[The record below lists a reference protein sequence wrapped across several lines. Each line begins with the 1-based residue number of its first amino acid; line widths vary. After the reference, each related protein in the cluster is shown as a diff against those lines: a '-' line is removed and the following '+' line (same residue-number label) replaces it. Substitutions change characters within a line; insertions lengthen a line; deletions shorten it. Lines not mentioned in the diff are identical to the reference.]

1 MPGPND
7 FAAARVTDAA
17 SVASELALR
26 RQAAAGH
33 YGAASHAVA
42 LSAIREIIS
51 MSTTALT
58 FAPREVSIE
67 RRIDGTLVLSSPLE
81 WTPCDWRITDFLP
94 RWANAVP
101 DRVFLAQRNAKGGW
115 DEITYSEAWSQVQ
128 AVGQS
133 LIDMG
138 AKPAD
143 KLAVLSGNSIEN
155 AVISFAAMSIG
166 VILAPISPNYTLMP
180 GGLARLKDVAEVL
193 RPSFVFVQSGR
204 DFSAGRAIP
213 ELAAATW
220 ISVDGAP
227 DTVPF
232 QALTA
237 RTGNEGFERASRVVP
252 CEAVAK
258 ILFTSGSTGF
268 PKGVLNT
275 HRMMASSLQ
284 MGSLL
289 VSPPAVPVQV
299 EWLPWHHTMGSN
311 VILHGIL
318 KNGGTLYIDD
328 GRPLPQLF
336 HKTVANLREISPT
349 AMFNVPAGYNLLC
362 DAIENDLDLGA
373 SVFKRMD
380 RLSYAGAAISQ
391 GTLEKLYRL
400 TFAVTGRRIPV
411 MSGYGTTETA
421 PTISST
427 HWATDQP
434 GEIGLPAPGLQLK
447 LIPVSDTY
455 EARVKGPNVTP
466 GYLERPDLTERAF
479 DEEGF
484 YRIGDTVSFLDPQ
497 KPELGLRFT
506 GRISENFKLAN
517 GTWVSIG
524 NMRAAILAATRGVLL
539 DIVVAG
545 ENREACALLCWLN
558 PTEAARVSKS
568 LAADPTCDPFVIQ
581 FLRDRFQEYNETVGS
596 SERVCS
602 FSLLKDPPS
611 MAAGEITDKAYVNQ
625 RAVLKVRSEQVE
637 RLYSNEPGRDVV
649 RV

>member
-1 MPGPND
+1 
-7 FAAARVTDAA
+7 
-17 SVASELALR
+17 
-26 RQAAAGH
+26 
-33 YGAASHAVA
+33 
-42 LSAIREIIS
+42 
-51 MSTTALT
+51 MSTKALT
-58 FAPREVSIE
+58 FAARELSIE
-67 RRIDGTLVLSSPLE
+67 RRTDGTLVLSSPLE
-81 WTPCDWRITDFLP
+81 LGKCDWRITDFLP
-94 RWANAVP
+94 SWAGSVP
-101 DRVFLAQRNAKGGW
+101 DRIFLAQRNANGGW
-115 DEITYSEAWSQVQ
+115 DEITYREAWLQVQ
-128 AVGQS
+128 AVGQG

-143 KLAVLSGNSIEN
+143 KLAILSGNSIEN
-155 AVISFAAMSIG
+155 AVISFAAMSMG

-180 GGLARLKDVAEVL
+180 GGLARLQDIAEAL
-193 RPSFVFVQSGR
+193 RPKFVFVQSGR
-204 DFSAGRAIP
+204 DFSAGRSIP

-232 QALTA
+232 GALTT
-237 RTGNEGFERASRVVP
+237 RTESESFAGASRAVS
-252 CEAVAK
+252 CDDVAK

-289 VSPPAVPVQV
+289 VSPPDAPVQV

-311 VILHGIL
+311 VILHSIL

-336 HKTVANLREISPT
+336 HKTIANLKEISPT

-373 SVFKRMD
+373 SVFKRLD

-391 GTLEKLYRL
+391 GTLEKLNRL
-400 TFAVTGRRIPV
+400 TWSITGRRIPV

-421 PTISST
+421 PTISTT

-434 GEIGLPAPGLQLK
+434 GEIGLPAPGLRLK

-466 GYLERPDLTERAF
+466 GYLGRPDLTEKAF

-545 ENREACALLCWLN
+545 ENRESCALLCWLN
-558 PTEAARVSKS
+558 PTEAARISKAP
-568 LAADPTCDPFVIQ
+568 AADLTCDPFVIQ
-581 FLRDRFQEYNETVGS
+581 FLKDRFQEYNETVGS
-596 SERVCS
+596 SELICS

-611 MAAGEITDKAYVNQ
+611 LAAGEITDKAYVNQ
-625 RAVLKVRSEQVE
+625 RAVLKHRSDQVE
-637 RLYSNEPGRDVV
+637 RLYCNEANRDVIQI
-649 RV
+649 

>member
-1 MPGPND
+1 
-7 FAAARVTDAA
+7 
-17 SVASELALR
+17 
-26 RQAAAGH
+26 
-33 YGAASHAVA
+33 
-42 LSAIREIIS
+42 
-51 MSTTALT
+51 MSTKALT
-58 FAPREVSIE
+58 FAPKELSIE
-67 RRIDGTLVLSSPLE
+67 RRADGSLILSSPIQLGE
-81 WTPCDWRITDFLP
+81 CDWRITDFLP
-94 RWANAVP
+94 TWANSVP
-101 DRVFLAQRNAKGGW
+101 DRIFLAQRNAKGGW
-115 DEITYSEAWSQVQ
+115 DEITYGEAWLQVQ

-133 LIDMG
+133 LVDMG

-180 GGLARLKDVAEVL
+180 GGLARLKDVAEAL
-193 RPSFVFVQSGR
+193 RPNFVFVQSGR
-204 DFSAGRAIP
+204 DFSAGRTIP

-232 QALTA
+232 QAMTA
-237 RTGNEGFERASRVVP
+237 ISGSDGFERASGAVS
-252 CEAVAK
+252 CDAVAK

-289 VSPPAVPVQV
+289 VSPPDTPVQV

-311 VILHGIL
+311 VILHSIL

-336 HKTVANLREISPT
+336 HKTIANLREISPT

-362 DAIENDLDLGA
+362 DAIESDPELGA

-380 RLSYAGAAISQ
+380 RMSYAGAAISE

-400 TFAVTGRRIPV
+400 TSSLTGRRIPV

-421 PTISST
+421 PTISTT

-466 GYLERPDLTERAF
+466 GYLGRPDLTEKAF

-524 NMRAAILAATRGVLL
+524 NVRAAILAATRGVLL

-545 ENREACALLCWLN
+545 ENRESCALLCWLN
-558 PTEAARVSKS
+558 PTEAARISKS
-568 LAADPTCDPFVIQ
+568 SGSDLTCDADVVE
-581 FLRDRFQEYNETVGS
+581 FLKQRFREYNEAVGS
-596 SERVCS
+596 SERICA
-602 FSLLKDPPS
+602 FSLLKEPPS

-625 RAVLKVRSEQVE
+625 RAVLKHRSEQVE
-637 RLYSNEPGRDVV
+637 RLYCNETSLDVI

>member
-1 MPGPND
+1 
-7 FAAARVTDAA
+7 
-17 SVASELALR
+17 
-26 RQAAAGH
+26 
-33 YGAASHAVA
+33 
-42 LSAIREIIS
+42 
-51 MSTTALT
+51 MSTKGLT
-58 FAPREVSIE
+58 FAPRELSIE
-67 RRIDGTLVLSSPLE
+67 RRADGTLMLSSPLE
-81 WTPCDWRITDFLP
+81 LGECDWRITEFLP
-94 RWANAVP
+94 IWANSVP
-101 DRVFLAQRNAKGGW
+101 DRIFLAQRNAEGGW
-115 DEITYSEAWSQVQ
+115 DEITYSKAWSQVQ

-138 AKPAD
+138 ARPAD

-166 VILAPISPNYTLMP
+166 VILAPVSPNYTLMP
-180 GGLARLKDVAEVL
+180 GGLARLKDIAEVL
-193 RPSFVFVQSGR
+193 RPKFVVVQSGR
-204 DFSAGRAIP
+204 DFSAGRSIS

-232 QALTA
+232 GALTS
-237 RTGNEGFERASRVVP
+237 RTESEGFANASRAVS
-252 CEAVAK
+252 CDAVAK

-284 MGSLL
+284 MGSRL
-289 VSPPAVPVQV
+289 VSPSDAPVQV

-311 VILHGIL
+311 VILHSIL

-362 DAIENDLDLGA
+362 DAIENDLELGA

-380 RLSYAGAAISQ
+380 RLSYAGAAISK

-400 TFAVTGRRIPV
+400 TSSITGRRIPV

-421 PTISST
+421 PTISTT

-455 EARVKGPNVTP
+455 EVRVKGPNVMP
-466 GYLERPDLTERAF
+466 GYLGRPDLTERAF

-497 KPELGLRFT
+497 KPERGLRFT

-524 NMRAAILAATRGVLL
+524 NVRAAILAATRGVWL

-545 ENREACALLCWLN
+545 ENRESCALLGWLN
-558 PTEAARVSKS
+558 PVEAARISKTPAS
-568 LAADPTCDPFVIQ
+568 DLTCDPLVVQ
-581 FLRDRFQEYNETVGS
+581 FLKDRLQEYNETVGS
-596 SERVCS
+596 SERIHA

-611 MAAGEITDKAYVNQ
+611 LAAGEITDKAYVNQ
-625 RAVLKVRSEQVE
+625 RAVLKHRADQVE
-637 RLYSNEPGRDVV
+637 RLYGEEPDRDVI

>member
-1 MPGPND
+1 
-7 FAAARVTDAA
+7 
-17 SVASELALR
+17 
-26 RQAAAGH
+26 
-33 YGAASHAVA
+33 
-42 LSAIREIIS
+42 
-51 MSTTALT
+51 MSTKALT

-67 RRIDGTLVLSSPLE
+67 RRPDGALILSSPLE
-81 WTPCDWRITDFLP
+81 WKPCDWRITDFLP
-94 RWANAVP
+94 NWASATP
-101 DRVFLAQRNAKGGW
+101 DRIFLAQRNAKGGW

-133 LIDMG
+133 LLDLG

-143 KLAVLSGNSIEN
+143 KLAILSGNSIEN
-155 AVISFAAMSIG
+155 AVVSFAAMSIG
-166 VILAPISPNYTLMP
+166 VILASISPNYTLMP
-180 GGLARLKDVAEVL
+180 GGLARLKDIAEVL

-204 DFSAGRAIP
+204 EFSAGRTIP

-232 QALTA
+232 RTLTA
-237 RTGNEGFERASRVVP
+237 KTACDGFAGASGAVS
-252 CEAVAK
+252 CDAVAK

-284 MGSLL
+284 MGSQL
-289 VSPPAVPVQV
+289 VSPPAAPVQV

-336 HKTVANLREISPT
+336 HMTVANLKEVSPT

-362 DAIENDLDLGA
+362 DAVEKDLDLGA

-380 RLSYAGAAISQ
+380 RMSYAGAAISKD
-391 GTLEKLYRL
+391 TLEKLYRL
-400 TFAVTGRRIPV
+400 TLSVTGRRIPV

-421 PTISST
+421 PTISTT
-427 HWATDQP
+427 HWATDRP
-434 GEIGLPAPGLQLK
+434 GEIGLPAPGLRLK

-455 EARVKGPNVTP
+455 EVRVKGPNVTP
-466 GYLERPDLTERAF
+466 GYLGRPDLTEMAF

-539 DIVVAG
+539 DMVVAG
-545 ENREACALLCWLN
+545 ESREACALLCWLN
-558 PTEAARVSKS
+558 PTEAARISKTPG
-568 LAADPTCDPFVIQ
+568 ADLTSDPAVVG
-581 FLRDRFQEYNETVGS
+581 FLLDRFRGYNETVGS
-596 SERVCS
+596 SERICS
-602 FSLLKDPPS
+602 FVLLKDPPS

-637 RLYSNEPGRDVV
+637 RLYTHEAGADVI

>member
-1 MPGPND
+1 
-7 FAAARVTDAA
+7 
-17 SVASELALR
+17 
-26 RQAAAGH
+26 
-33 YGAASHAVA
+33 
-42 LSAIREIIS
+42 
-51 MSTTALT
+51 MSRALT
-58 FAPREVSIE
+58 FAPRELSIE
-67 RRIDGTLVLSSPLE
+67 RRTDGTLMLSSPLE
-81 WTPCDWRITDFLP
+81 LGRCDWRITDFLP
-94 RWANAVP
+94 TWANSAP
-101 DRVFLAQRNAKGGW
+101 DRIFLAQRNVNGGW
-115 DEITYSEAWSQVQ
+115 DEITYREAWLQVQ

-155 AVISFAAMSIG
+155 AVISFAAMSMG

-180 GGLARLKDVAEVL
+180 GGLARLNDIAEAL
-193 RPSFVFVQSGR
+193 RPKFVFVQSGR
-204 DFSAGRAIP
+204 DFSAARSIP
-213 ELAAATW
+213 ELAAASW

-227 DTVPF
+227 DTSPF
-232 QALTA
+232 LALTT
-237 RTGNEGFERASRVVP
+237 RTGSEGFERASRAVS
-252 CEAVAK
+252 CDDVAK

-289 VSPPAVPVQV
+289 VSPPEAPVQV

-311 VILHGIL
+311 VILHSIL

-336 HKTVANLREISPT
+336 HKTIANLKEISPT

-373 SVFKRMD
+373 SVFKRLD

-391 GTLEKLYRL
+391 GTLEKLNRL
-400 TFAVTGRRIPV
+400 TSSITGRRIPV

-421 PTISST
+421 PTISTT

-434 GEIGLPAPGLQLK
+434 GEIGLPAPGLRLK

-466 GYLERPDLTERAF
+466 GYLERPDLTEKAF

-524 NMRAAILAATRGVLL
+524 NMRAAILAATRGVLQ

-545 ENREACALLCWLN
+545 ENRESCALLCWLN
-558 PTEAARVSKS
+558 PTEAARISKTP
-568 LAADPTCDPFVIQ
+568 AADLTCDPLVVQ
-581 FLRDRFQEYNETVGS
+581 FLKDRFQEYNETVGS
-596 SERVCS
+596 SERICS

-611 MAAGEITDKAYVNQ
+611 LAAGEITDKAYVNQ
-625 RAVLKVRSEQVE
+625 RAVLKHRSGQVE
-637 RLYSNEPGRDVV
+637 RLYCNEASRDVIQV
-649 RV
+649 

>member
-1 MPGPND
+1 
-7 FAAARVTDAA
+7 
-17 SVASELALR
+17 
-26 RQAAAGH
+26 
-33 YGAASHAVA
+33 
-42 LSAIREIIS
+42 
-51 MSTTALT
+51 MSTKALT

-67 RRIDGTLVLSSPLE
+67 RRPDGALILSSPLE
-81 WTPCDWRITDFLP
+81 WKPCDWRITDFLP
-94 RWANAVP
+94 SWASTTP
-101 DRVFLAQRNAKGGW
+101 DRIFLAQRNAKGGW

-133 LIDMG
+133 LLDQG

-143 KLAVLSGNSIEN
+143 RLAILSGNSIEN
-155 AVISFAAMSIG
+155 AVVSFAAMSIG
-166 VILAPISPNYTLMP
+166 VILASISPNYTLMP
-180 GGLARLKDVAEVL
+180 GGLARLKDIAEVL

-204 DFSAGRAIP
+204 EFSAGRTIP

-232 QALTA
+232 RTLIAKTA
-237 RTGNEGFERASRVVP
+237 CDGFAEASRAVS
-252 CEAVAK
+252 CDAVAK

-284 MGSLL
+284 MGSQL
-289 VSPPAVPVQV
+289 VSPPAAPVQV

-336 HKTVANLREISPT
+336 HKTVANLKEVSPT

-362 DAIENDLDLGA
+362 DAVEKDLDLGA

-380 RLSYAGAAISQ
+380 RMSYAGAAISKD
-391 GTLEKLYRL
+391 TLEKLYRL
-400 TFAVTGRRIPV
+400 TLSVTGRRIPV

-421 PTISST
+421 PTISTT
-427 HWATDQP
+427 HWATDRP
-434 GEIGLPAPGLQLK
+434 GEIGLPAPGLRLK

-455 EARVKGPNVTP
+455 EVRVKGPNVTP
-466 GYLERPDLTERAF
+466 GYLGRPDLTEMAF

-539 DIVVAG
+539 DMVVAG

-558 PTEAARVSKS
+558 PTEAARISKTPG
-568 LAADPTCDPFVIQ
+568 ADLTSDPAVVG
-581 FLRDRFQEYNETVGS
+581 FLLDRFRDYNETVGS
-596 SERVCS
+596 SERICS
-602 FSLLKDPPS
+602 FVLLKDPPS

-637 RLYSNEPGRDVV
+637 RLYTHEAGADVI

>member
-1 MPGPND
+1 
-7 FAAARVTDAA
+7 
-17 SVASELALR
+17 
-26 RQAAAGH
+26 
-33 YGAASHAVA
+33 
-42 LSAIREIIS
+42 
-51 MSTTALT
+51 MSTKALT
-58 FAPREVSIE
+58 FAPRELSIE
-67 RRIDGTLVLSSPLE
+67 RRTDGTLMLSSPLE
-81 WTPCDWRITDFLP
+81 LGKCDWRITDFLP
-94 RWANAVP
+94 SWANSVP
-101 DRVFLAQRNAKGGW
+101 DRIFLAQRNAKGGW
-115 DEITYSEAWSQVQ
+115 DEITYSEAWLQVQ

-138 AKPAD
+138 AKPTD

-180 GGLARLKDVAEVL
+180 GGLARLKDIAEAL
-193 RPSFVFVQSGR
+193 RPNFVFVQSGR
-204 DFSAGRAIP
+204 DFSAGRSIP
-213 ELAAATW
+213 ELATATW

-227 DTVPF
+227 DTVRF
-232 QALTA
+232 DALTS
-237 RTGNEGFERASRVVP
+237 RTKTEGFVNASPAVS
-252 CEAVAK
+252 CDAVAK

-289 VSPPAVPVQV
+289 VSPPDAPVQV

-336 HKTVANLREISPT
+336 HKTVANLKEISPT

-391 GTLEKLYRL
+391 GTLEKLYQL
-400 TFAVTGRRIPV
+400 TSSITGRRIPV

-421 PTISST
+421 PTISTT

-455 EARVKGPNVTP
+455 EVRVKGPNVTP
-466 GYLERPDLTERAF
+466 GYLGRPDLTEKAF

-545 ENREACALLCWLN
+545 ENRESCALLCWLN
-558 PTEAARVSKS
+558 PTEAGRISKTPAS
-568 LAADPTCDPFVIQ
+568 DLTCDLLVVQ
-581 FLRDRFQEYNETVGS
+581 FLKNRLQEYNETIGS
-596 SERVCS
+596 SERICS

-611 MAAGEITDKAYVNQ
+611 LAAGEITDKAYVNQ
-625 RAVLKVRSEQVE
+625 RAVLKNRSEQVE
-637 RLYSNEPGRDVV
+637 RLYWNEPNQDVI

>member
-1 MPGPND
+1 
-7 FAAARVTDAA
+7 
-17 SVASELALR
+17 
-26 RQAAAGH
+26 
-33 YGAASHAVA
+33 
-42 LSAIREIIS
+42 
-51 MSTTALT
+51 MSTKALT
-58 FAPREVSIE
+58 FAPKELSLE
-67 RRIDGTLVLSSPLE
+67 RRADGLLILSSPIQLGE
-81 WTPCDWRITDFLP
+81 CDWRITDFLP
-94 RWANAVP
+94 TWANSVP
-101 DRVFLAQRNAKGGW
+101 DRIFLAQRNAKGGW
-115 DEITYSEAWSQVQ
+115 DEITYGEAWLQVQ

-133 LIDMG
+133 LVDMG

-180 GGLARLKDVAEVL
+180 GGLARLKDVAEAL
-193 RPSFVFVQSGR
+193 HPNFVFVQSGR
-204 DFSAGRAIP
+204 DFSAGRTIP

-232 QALTA
+232 QAMTA
-237 RTGNEGFERASRVVP
+237 ISGSDGFERASGAVS
-252 CEAVAK
+252 CDAVAK

-289 VSPPAVPVQV
+289 VSPPDTPVQV

-311 VILHGIL
+311 VILHSIL

-336 HKTVANLREISPT
+336 HKTIANLREISPT

-362 DAIENDLDLGA
+362 DAIESDPELGA

-380 RLSYAGAAISQ
+380 RMSYAGAAISE

-400 TFAVTGRRIPV
+400 TSSLTGRRIPV

-421 PTISST
+421 PTISTT

-466 GYLERPDLTERAF
+466 GYLGRPDLTEKAF

-524 NMRAAILAATRGVLL
+524 NVRAAILAATRGVLL

-545 ENREACALLCWLN
+545 ENRESCALLCWLN
-558 PTEAARVSKS
+558 PTEAARISKS
-568 LAADPTCDPFVIQ
+568 SGSDLTCDADVVE
-581 FLRDRFQEYNETVGS
+581 FLKQRFREYNEAVGS
-596 SERVCS
+596 SERICA
-602 FSLLKDPPS
+602 FSLLKEPPS

-625 RAVLKVRSEQVE
+625 RAVLKHRSEQVE
-637 RLYSNEPGRDVV
+637 RLYCNETSLDVI

>member
-1 MPGPND
+1 
-7 FAAARVTDAA
+7 
-17 SVASELALR
+17 
-26 RQAAAGH
+26 
-33 YGAASHAVA
+33 
-42 LSAIREIIS
+42 
-51 MSTTALT
+51 MSKALT
-58 FAPREVSIE
+58 FAPRELSIE
-67 RRIDGTLVLSSPLE
+67 RRTDGTLILSSPLE
-81 WTPCDWRITDFLP
+81 LGKCDWRITDFLP
-94 RWANAVP
+94 SWAHSVP
-101 DRVFLAQRNAKGGW
+101 DRIFLAQRNIKGGW
-115 DEITYSEAWSQVQ
+115 DEITYVEAWSQVQ

-155 AVISFAAMSIG
+155 AMISFAAMSIG

-180 GGLARLKDVAEVL
+180 GGLARLKDIAEVL

-204 DFSAGRAIP
+204 DFSAGRSIP
-213 ELAAATW
+213 ELAAASW

-227 DTVPF
+227 GTLPF
-232 QALTA
+232 HVLTA
-237 RTGNEGFERASRVVP
+237 RAGREEFARVARKVS
-252 CEAVAK
+252 CDAVAK

-268 PKGVLNT
+268 PKGVINT

-284 MGSLL
+284 MGNLL
-289 VSPPAVPVQV
+289 VSPPAAPVQV

-362 DAIENDLDLGA
+362 DAIENDLELGA

-400 TFAVTGRRIPV
+400 TSSITGRRIPV

-421 PTISST
+421 PTISTT

-466 GYLERPDLTERAF
+466 GYLGRPDLTEKAF

-484 YRIGDTVSFLDPQ
+484 YRIGDTVSFLHPQ

-545 ENREACALLCWLN
+545 ENRESCALLCWLN
-558 PTEAARVSKS
+558 ATEAARVSKAPAS
-568 LAADPTCDPFVIQ
+568 DLTCDLLVAQ
-581 FLRDRFQEYNETVGS
+581 FLINRFQEYNETVGS
-596 SERVCS
+596 SERIYS

-611 MAAGEITDKAYVNQ
+611 LAAGEITDKAYVNQ
-625 RAVLKVRSEQVE
+625 RAVLKHRSEQVE
-637 RLYSNEPGRDVV
+637 RLYGNDPNQDVI

>member
-1 MPGPND
+1 
-7 FAAARVTDAA
+7 
-17 SVASELALR
+17 
-26 RQAAAGH
+26 
-33 YGAASHAVA
+33 
-42 LSAIREIIS
+42 
-51 MSTTALT
+51 MSTKALT
-58 FAPREVSIE
+58 FAPRELSIE
-67 RRIDGTLVLSSPLE
+67 RRTDGTLVLSSPLE
-81 WTPCDWRITDFLP
+81 LGKCDWRITDFLP
-94 RWANAVP
+94 SWAQSVP
-101 DRVFLAQRNAKGGW
+101 DRTFLAQRNTDGKW
-115 DEITYSEAWSQVQ
+115 DEITYREAWSQVQ

-143 KLAVLSGNSIEN
+143 NLAVLSGNSIEN
-155 AVISFAAMSIG
+155 AVISFAAMAIG
-166 VILAPISPNYTLMP
+166 VVLAPISPNYTLMP
-180 GGLARLKDVAEVL
+180 GGLARLADIAAAL
-193 RPSFVFVQSGR
+193 RPKFVFVQSAR
-204 DFSAGRAIP
+204 DFSAARSVP
-213 ELAAATW
+213 ELAAASW

-232 QALTA
+232 GTLTS
-237 RTGNEGFERASRVVP
+237 RTDSEGFADASRAVSS
-252 CEAVAK
+252 EAVAK

-289 VSPPAVPVQV
+289 VSPPEAPVQV

-318 KNGGTLYIDD
+318 RNGGTLYIDD

-336 HKTVANLREISPT
+336 HKTVANLKEISPT

-362 DAIENDLDLGA
+362 DAIENDVDLGA
-373 SVFKRMD
+373 SIFRRLD

-400 TFAVTGRRIPV
+400 TSSITGRRIPV

-421 PTISST
+421 PTISTT

-466 GYLERPDLTERAF
+466 GYLGRPDLTEKAF
-479 DEEGF
+479 DAEGF
-484 YRIGDTVSFLDPQ
+484 YRIGDTVSFLDPDR
-497 KPELGLRFT
+497 PEMGLRFT

-539 DIVVAG
+539 DIVIAG
-545 ENREACALLCWLN
+545 ENCESCALLCWLN
-558 PTEAARVSKS
+558 PTEAARISTTS
-568 LAADPTCDPFVIQ
+568 APDLTCDPLVVQ
-581 FLRDRFQEYNETVGS
+581 FLKDRFKEYNETVGS
-596 SERVCS
+596 SEAVCS

-611 MAAGEITDKAYVNQ
+611 LAAGEITDKAYVNQ
-625 RAVLKVRSEQVE
+625 RAVLKNRAERVE
-637 RLYSNEPGRDVV
+637 RLYWKDPDQDVIWV
-649 RV
+649 

>member
-1 MPGPND
+1 
-7 FAAARVTDAA
+7 
-17 SVASELALR
+17 
-26 RQAAAGH
+26 
-33 YGAASHAVA
+33 
-42 LSAIREIIS
+42 
-51 MSTTALT
+51 MSTKELT
-58 FAPREVSIE
+58 FAPKDLLIE
-67 RRIDGTLVLSSPLE
+67 HRGDGSLILRSPIQLGE
-81 WTPCDWRITDFLP
+81 CDWRITDFLP
-94 RWANAVP
+94 TWANSVP
-101 DRVFLAQRNAKGGW
+101 DRIFLAQRNAKGEW
-115 DEITYSEAWSQVQ
+115 DEITYREAWSQVQ

-155 AVISFAAMSIG
+155 AVISFAAMAIG

-180 GGLARLKDVAEVL
+180 GGLARLKDVADAL

-204 DFSAGRAIP
+204 DFAAGRSMP
-213 ELAAATW
+213 ELTAATW

-232 QALTA
+232 RTMTA
-237 RTGNEGFERASRVVP
+237 RNGSDGFERASGAVS
-252 CEAVAK
+252 CDAVAK

-268 PKGVLNT
+268 PKGVMNT

-289 VSPPAVPVQV
+289 VSPPETPIQV

-311 VILHGIL
+311 VILHSIL

-328 GRPLPQLF
+328 GRPVPQLF

-373 SVFKRMD
+373 AVFKRMD

-391 GTLEKLYRL
+391 STLEKLYRL
-400 TFAVTGRRIPV
+400 TSSITGRRIPV
-411 MSGYGTTETA
+411 MSGYGATETA
-421 PTISST
+421 PTISTT
-427 HWATDQP
+427 HWATDRP

-466 GYLERPDLTERAF
+466 GYLGRPDLTAKAF

-497 KPELGLRFT
+497 KPELGLCFT

-545 ENREACALLCWLN
+545 ENRESCALLCWLN
-558 PTEAARVSKS
+558 PTEAARLSKAP
-568 LAADPTCDPFVIQ
+568 AADLNCDPLVVQ
-581 FLRDRFQEYNETVGS
+581 FLKDRFQAYNETVGS
-596 SERVCS
+596 SEKVHS

-611 MAAGEITDKAYVNQ
+611 LAAGEITDKAYVNQ
-625 RAVLKVRSEQVE
+625 RAVLKHRSEQVD
-637 RLYSNEPGRDVV
+637 RLYCSEASQDVI

>member
-1 MPGPND
+1 
-7 FAAARVTDAA
+7 
-17 SVASELALR
+17 
-26 RQAAAGH
+26 
-33 YGAASHAVA
+33 
-42 LSAIREIIS
+42 
-51 MSTTALT
+51 MSTKALT

-67 RRIDGTLVLSSPLE
+67 RRPDGALILSSPLE
-81 WTPCDWRITDFLP
+81 WKPCDWRITDFLP
-94 RWANAVP
+94 SWASTTP
-101 DRVFLAQRNAKGGW
+101 DRIFLAQRNAKGGW

-133 LIDMG
+133 LLDLG

-143 KLAVLSGNSIEN
+143 RLAILSGNSIEN
-155 AVISFAAMSIG
+155 AVVSFAAMSIG
-166 VILAPISPNYTLMP
+166 VILASISPNYTLMP
-180 GGLARLKDVAEVL
+180 GGLARLKDIAEVL

-204 DFSAGRAIP
+204 EFSAGRTIP

-232 QALTA
+232 RTLTA
-237 RTGNEGFERASRVVP
+237 KTACDGFAEASRAVS
-252 CEAVAK
+252 CDAVAK

-284 MGSLL
+284 MGSQL
-289 VSPPAVPVQV
+289 VSPPAAPVQV

-336 HKTVANLREISPT
+336 HKTVANLKEVSPT

-362 DAIENDLDLGA
+362 DAVEKDLDLGA

-380 RLSYAGAAISQ
+380 RMSYAGAAISKD
-391 GTLEKLYRL
+391 TLEKLYRL
-400 TFAVTGRRIPV
+400 TLSVTGRRIPV

-421 PTISST
+421 PTISTT
-427 HWATDQP
+427 HWATDRP
-434 GEIGLPAPGLQLK
+434 GEIGLPAPGLRLK

-455 EARVKGPNVTP
+455 EVRVKGPNVTP
-466 GYLERPDLTERAF
+466 GYLGRPDLTEMAF

-539 DIVVAG
+539 DMVVAG

-558 PTEAARVSKS
+558 PTEAARISKTPG
-568 LAADPTCDPFVIQ
+568 ADLTSDPAVVG
-581 FLRDRFQEYNETVGS
+581 FLLDRFRDYNETVGS
-596 SERVCS
+596 SERICS
-602 FSLLKDPPS
+602 FVLLKDPPS

-637 RLYSNEPGRDVV
+637 RLYTHEAGADVI

>member
-1 MPGPND
+1 
-7 FAAARVTDAA
+7 
-17 SVASELALR
+17 
-26 RQAAAGH
+26 
-33 YGAASHAVA
+33 
-42 LSAIREIIS
+42 
-51 MSTTALT
+51 MSTKALT
-58 FAPREVSIE
+58 FAPRELSIE
-67 RRIDGTLVLSSPLE
+67 RRTDGTLILSSPLE
-81 WTPCDWRITDFLP
+81 LGKCDWRITEFLP
-94 RWANAVP
+94 SWANSVP
-101 DRVFLAQRNAKGGW
+101 DRVFLAQRNANGGW
-115 DEITYSEAWSQVQ
+115 DEITYSEAWLQVQ
-128 AVGQS
+128 AVGQR

-143 KLAVLSGNSIEN
+143 KLAILSGNSIEN

-180 GGLARLKDVAEVL
+180 GGLARLKDIAETL
-193 RPSFVFVQSGR
+193 RPNFVFVQSSR
-204 DFSAGRAIP
+204 DFSAGRSIP

-220 ISVDGAP
+220 ISLDGAP

-232 QALTA
+232 RSLTA
-237 RTGNEGFERASRVVP
+237 RTGSEGFERASRAVP
-252 CEAVAK
+252 CDAVAK

-289 VSPPAVPVQV
+289 VSPPDAPVQV

-336 HKTVANLREISPT
+336 HKTVANLKEISPT

-362 DAIENDLDLGA
+362 DAIENDRDLGA
-373 SVFKRMD
+373 SVFRRMD

-400 TFAVTGRRIPV
+400 SSSITGRRIPV

-421 PTISST
+421 PTISTT

-434 GEIGLPAPGLQLK
+434 GEIGLPAPGLKLK
-447 LIPVSDTY
+447 LVPVSDTY

-466 GYLERPDLTERAF
+466 GYLGRPDLTEKAF

-524 NMRAAILAATRGVLL
+524 NMRAAILAAARGVLL

-545 ENREACALLCWLN
+545 ENRESCALLCWLN
-558 PTEAARVSKS
+558 PTEAARISKTPAS
-568 LAADPTCDPFVIQ
+568 DLTCDPLVIQ
-581 FLRDRFQEYNETVGS
+581 FLKDRFKEYNETVGS
-596 SERVCS
+596 SERIYS

-611 MAAGEITDKAYVNQ
+611 LAAGEITDKAYVNQ
-625 RAVLKVRSEQVE
+625 RAVLKHRSEQIE
-637 RLYSNEPGRDVV
+637 RLYCNEANRDVIQV
-649 RV
+649 

>member
-1 MPGPND
+1 
-7 FAAARVTDAA
+7 
-17 SVASELALR
+17 
-26 RQAAAGH
+26 
-33 YGAASHAVA
+33 
-42 LSAIREIIS
+42 

-67 RRIDGTLVLSSPLE
+67 RRTDGTLILSSPLE

-94 RWANAVP
+94 HWASTAP

-115 DEITYSEAWSQVQ
+115 DEITYDEAWSQVR

-166 VILAPISPNYTLMP
+166 VVLAPISPNYTLMP
-180 GGLARLKDVAEVL
+180 GGLARLKDIAEVL

-204 DFSAGRAIP
+204 DFSAARTIP

-227 DTVPF
+227 DTLPF
-232 QALTA
+232 QALTV
-237 RTGNEGFERASRVVP
+237 RTESEGFARASREVP
-252 CEAVAK
+252 CDAVAK

-289 VSPPAVPVQV
+289 VSPPAAPVQV

-336 HKTVANLREISPT
+336 HKTVANLKEVSPT

-362 DAIENDLDLGA
+362 DAIENDPDLGA
-373 SVFKRMD
+373 GVFGRMD
-380 RLSYAGAAISQ
+380 RLSYAGAAISK

-400 TFAVTGRRIPV
+400 TFAATGRRIPV

-421 PTISST
+421 PTICST

-455 EARVKGPNVTP
+455 EVRVKGPNVTP
-466 GYLERPDLTERAF
+466 GYLAQPDLTKSAF

-484 YRIGDTVSFLDPQ
+484 YRIGDTVSFLNPE

-524 NMRAAILAATRGVLL
+524 NMRASILAATRGVLL

-558 PTEAARVSKS
+558 PTEAARIAKS
-568 LAADPTCDPFVIQ
+568 STTDLTCDPLVVQ
-581 FLRDRFQEYNETVGS
+581 FLRDRFQEYNTTVGS
-596 SERVCS
+596 SERICS

-637 RLYSNEPGRDVV
+637 RLYTNEQSHDVV

>member
-1 MPGPND
+1 
-7 FAAARVTDAA
+7 
-17 SVASELALR
+17 
-26 RQAAAGH
+26 
-33 YGAASHAVA
+33 
-42 LSAIREIIS
+42 
-51 MSTTALT
+51 MSTKALT
-58 FAPREVSIE
+58 FAPRELSIE
-67 RRIDGTLVLSSPLE
+67 RRTDGTLMLSSPLE
-81 WTPCDWRITDFLP
+81 LGKCDWRITDFLP
-94 RWANAVP
+94 SWANSVP
-101 DRVFLAQRNAKGGW
+101 DRIFLAQRNAKGGW
-115 DEITYSEAWSQVQ
+115 DEITYSEAWLQVQ

-138 AKPAD
+138 AKPTD

-180 GGLARLKDVAEVL
+180 GGLARLKDIAEAL
-193 RPSFVFVQSGR
+193 RPNFVFVQSGR
-204 DFSAGRAIP
+204 DFSAGRSIP
-213 ELAAATW
+213 ELATATW

-227 DTVPF
+227 DTVRF
-232 QALTA
+232 DALTS
-237 RTGNEGFERASRVVP
+237 RTKTEGFVNASPAVS
-252 CEAVAK
+252 CDAVAK

-289 VSPPAVPVQV
+289 VSPPDAPVQV

-336 HKTVANLREISPT
+336 HKTVANLKEISPT

-391 GTLEKLYRL
+391 GTLEKLYQL
-400 TFAVTGRRIPV
+400 TSSITGRRIPV

-421 PTISST
+421 PTISTT

-455 EARVKGPNVTP
+455 EVRVKGPNVTP
-466 GYLERPDLTERAF
+466 GYLGRPDLTEKAF

-484 YRIGDTVSFLDPQ
+484 YRIGDTVSYLEPQ

-545 ENREACALLCWLN
+545 ENRESCALLCWLN
-558 PTEAARVSKS
+558 PTEAGRISKTPAS
-568 LAADPTCDPFVIQ
+568 DLTCDLLVVQ
-581 FLRDRFQEYNETVGS
+581 FLKNRLQEYNETVGS
-596 SERVCS
+596 SERICS

-611 MAAGEITDKAYVNQ
+611 LAAGEITDKAYVNQ
-625 RAVLKVRSEQVE
+625 RAVLKNRSEQVE
-637 RLYSNEPGRDVV
+637 RLYWNEPNQDVI

>member
-1 MPGPND
+1 
-7 FAAARVTDAA
+7 
-17 SVASELALR
+17 
-26 RQAAAGH
+26 
-33 YGAASHAVA
+33 
-42 LSAIREIIS
+42 
-51 MSTTALT
+51 MSTKALT
-58 FAPREVSIE
+58 FAPRELSIE
-67 RRIDGTLVLSSPLE
+67 RRTDGTLVLSSPLE
-81 WTPCDWRITDFLP
+81 LGKCDWRITDFLP
-94 RWANAVP
+94 SWAGSVP
-101 DRVFLAQRNAKGGW
+101 DRIFLAQRNANGGW
-115 DEITYSEAWSQVQ
+115 DEITYREAWLQVR

-180 GGLARLKDVAEVL
+180 GGLARLKDIAQAL
-193 RPSFVFVQSGR
+193 RPNFVFVQSGR
-204 DFSAGRAIP
+204 DFSAGRSIP

-227 DTVPF
+227 DTVSF

-237 RTGNEGFERASRVVP
+237 RGGTDGFESASGALS
-252 CEAVAK
+252 CDAVAK

-289 VSPPAVPVQV
+289 VSPPDAPVQV

-362 DAIENDLDLGA
+362 DAIENDLDFGA
-373 SVFKRMD
+373 RVFKRMD

-400 TFAVTGRRIPV
+400 TSSITGRQIPV

-421 PTISST
+421 PTISTT
-427 HWATDQP
+427 HWATSQP

-466 GYLERPDLTERAF
+466 GYLGRPDLTEKAF

-484 YRIGDTVSFLDPQ
+484 YRIGDTVSFLDPK
-497 KPELGLRFT
+497 KPERGLRFT

-524 NMRAAILAATRGVLL
+524 NMRAAILAATRGLLL

-545 ENREACALLCWLN
+545 ENRESCALLCWLN
-558 PTEAARVSKS
+558 PTEAARISKTP
-568 LAADPTCDPFVIQ
+568 AADLTCDPLVVQ
-581 FLRDRFQEYNETVGS
+581 FLKDRFQEYNETVGS
-596 SERVCS
+596 SERICS

-611 MAAGEITDKAYVNQ
+611 LAAGEITDKAYVNQ
-625 RAVLKVRSEQVE
+625 RAVLKHRSEQVE
-637 RLYSNEPGRDVV
+637 RLYCNEASREVIQV
-649 RV
+649 

>member
-1 MPGPND
+1 
-7 FAAARVTDAA
+7 
-17 SVASELALR
+17 
-26 RQAAAGH
+26 
-33 YGAASHAVA
+33 
-42 LSAIREIIS
+42 
-51 MSTTALT
+51 MSTKPLT
-58 FAPREVSIE
+58 FAPRELAVE
-67 RRIDGTLVLSSPLE
+67 RRPDGTLILSSPLE
-81 WTPCDWRITDFLP
+81 LGECDWRITDFLP
-94 RWANAVP
+94 SWANSVP
-101 DRVFLAQRNAKGGW
+101 DRIFLAQRNAQAGW
-115 DEITYSEAWSQVQ
+115 NEITYSEAWMQVQ

-138 AKPAD
+138 AKAGD
-143 KLAVLSGNSIEN
+143 RLAILSGNSIEN
-155 AVISFAAMSIG
+155 AVISFAAMSMG
-166 VILAPISPNYTLMP
+166 VVLAPISPNYTLMP
-180 GGLARLKDVAEVL
+180 GGLARLKDIADVL
-193 RPSFVFVQSGR
+193 RPRFVFVQSGR
-204 DFSAGRAIP
+204 EFSAGRSIP

-220 ISVDGAP
+220 ISVDEAP

-232 QALTA
+232 KALTS
-237 RTGNEGFERASRVVP
+237 RSGNEGFADASR
-252 CEAVAK
+252 AVSCDSVTK

-275 HRMMASSLQ
+275 HRMMATSLQ

-289 VSPPAVPVQV
+289 VSPPDAPVQV

-311 VILHGIL
+311 VILHSIL

-336 HKTVANLREISPT
+336 HKTVANLKEISPT

-362 DAIENDLDLGA
+362 DAIENDVDLGA
-373 SVFKRMD
+373 SVFRRID

-391 GTLEKLYRL
+391 DTLEKLYRF
-400 TFAVTGRRIPV
+400 TSSITGRRIPV

-421 PTISST
+421 PTISVT

-434 GEIGLPAPGLQLK
+434 GEIGLPAPGLKLK
-447 LIPVSDTY
+447 LVPVSDTY

-466 GYLERPDLTERAF
+466 GYLGRPDVTERAF

-484 YRIGDTVSFLDPQ
+484 YRIGDTVSFLDAQ

-517 GTWVSIG
+517 GTWVSSG

-539 DIVVAG
+539 DIVVSG
-545 ENREACALLCWLN
+545 ENRESCALLCWLN
-558 PTEAARVSKS
+558 PTGAARISNAPGADMIRDS
-568 LAADPTCDPFVIQ
+568 LVIQ
-581 FLRDRFQEYNETVGS
+581 FLRDCLREYNETVGS
-596 SERVCS
+596 SERIRS

-611 MAAGEITDKAYVNQ
+611 LAAGEITDKAYVNQ
-625 RAVLKVRSEQVE
+625 RAVLRHRSEQVG
-637 RLYSNEPGRDVV
+637 RLYREEASQDVV

>member
-1 MPGPND
+1 
-7 FAAARVTDAA
+7 
-17 SVASELALR
+17 
-26 RQAAAGH
+26 
-33 YGAASHAVA
+33 
-42 LSAIREIIS
+42 
-51 MSTTALT
+51 MSTKTLA
-58 FAPREVSIE
+58 FAPRKLSVE
-67 RRIDGTLVLSSPLE
+67 RRADGSLILSSPIQLGE
-81 WTPCDWRITDFLP
+81 CDWRITDFLP
-94 RWANAVP
+94 AWASSVP
-101 DRVFLAQRNAKGGW
+101 DRIFLAQRNAEGEW
-115 DEITYSEAWSQVQ
+115 DKITYGEAWLQVQ
-128 AVGQS
+128 SVGQS
-133 LIDMG
+133 LVDMG

-180 GGLARLKDVAEVL
+180 GGLARLKDVAEAL
-193 RPSFVFVQSGR
+193 RPNFVFVQSGR
-204 DFSAGRAIP
+204 DFSAGRSIA

-227 DTVPF
+227 DTAPF
-232 QALTA
+232 QAMTA
-237 RTGNEGFERASRVVP
+237 TSGGDGFDRASGTVS
-252 CEAVAK
+252 CDAVAK

-289 VSPPAVPVQV
+289 VSPPDAPVQV

-311 VILHGIL
+311 VILHSIL

-336 HKTVANLREISPT
+336 HKTIANLREISPT

-362 DAIENDLDLGA
+362 DAIENDPELGT

-380 RLSYAGAAISQ
+380 RMSYAGAAISH

-400 TFAVTGRRIPV
+400 TSSITGRRIPV

-421 PTISST
+421 PTISTT

-447 LIPVSDTY
+447 LIPVSETY

-466 GYLERPDLTERAF
+466 GYLGRPDLTEKAF
-479 DEEGF
+479 DDEGF
-484 YRIGDTVSFLDPQ
+484 YRIGDTVSFLDPE

-517 GTWVSIG
+517 GTWVAIG
-524 NMRAAILAATRGVLL
+524 NMRAAILAAMRGVLM

-545 ENREACALLCWLN
+545 ENRQSCALLCWLN
-558 PTEAARVSKS
+558 PTEAARISKS
-568 LAADPTCDPFVIQ
+568 SGADLTCDPDVVE
-581 FLRDRFQEYNETVGS
+581 FLKQRFREYNETVGS
-596 SERVCS
+596 SERICS
-602 FSLLKDPPS
+602 FSLVKEPPS

-625 RAVLKVRSEQVE
+625 RAVLKHRSEQVE
-637 RLYSNEPGRDVV
+637 RLYCNEASRDVIWI
-649 RV
+649 

>member
-1 MPGPND
+1 M
-7 FAAARVTDAA
+7 
-17 SVASELALR
+17 
-26 RQAAAGH
+26 
-33 YGAASHAVA
+33 
-42 LSAIREIIS
+42 S
-51 MSTTALT
+51 MTALT
-58 FAPREVSIE
+58 FAPRELCIE
-67 RRIDGTLVLSSPLE
+67 RRSDGALILTSPLE
-81 WTPCDWRITDFLP
+81 WKPCDWRITDFLP
-94 RWANAVP
+94 NWADAAP
-101 DRVFLAQRNAKGGW
+101 DRVFLAQRDVKGGW
-115 DEITYSEAWSQVQ
+115 DEITYVEAWSQVQ

-143 KLAVLSGNSIEN
+143 KLAVLSANSIEN

-180 GGLARLKDVAEVL
+180 GGIARLKDVAEVL
-193 RPSFVFVQSGR
+193 RPNFVFVQSGR
-204 DFSAGRAIP
+204 DFSAGRSIP

-227 DTVPF
+227 DTVSF
-232 QALTA
+232 RALTD
-237 RTGNEGFERASRVVP
+237 RTGTEGFAKASRAVS
-252 CEAVAK
+252 CDDVAK

-289 VSPPAVPVQV
+289 VSPPAAPVQV

-328 GRPLPQLF
+328 GRPMPQLF
-336 HKTVANLREISPT
+336 HKTLANLKEISPT

-362 DAIENDLDLGA
+362 DAIEKDPEFGA
-373 SVFKRMD
+373 NVFKRMD

-400 TFAVTGRRIPV
+400 TSSITGRRIPV

-421 PTISST
+421 PTISTT
-427 HWATDQP
+427 HWATDRP

-466 GYLERPDLTERAF
+466 GYLGRPDLTEKAF

-558 PTEAARVSKS
+558 PTEAARIS
-568 LAADPTCDPFVIQ
+568 AAPAEDLTCDSLVIQ
-581 FLRDRFQEYNETVGS
+581 FLKNRFRDYNETVGS
-596 SERVCS
+596 SEKICS
-602 FSLLKDPPS
+602 FVLLKDPPS
-611 MAAGEITDKAYVNQ
+611 MAAGEITDKAYINQ

-637 RLYSNEPGRDVV
+637 GLFANEPVQDVV

>member
-1 MPGPND
+1 
-7 FAAARVTDAA
+7 
-17 SVASELALR
+17 
-26 RQAAAGH
+26 
-33 YGAASHAVA
+33 
-42 LSAIREIIS
+42 
-51 MSTTALT
+51 MSRTALT

-67 RRIDGTLVLSSPLE
+67 RRPDGTLILSSPLE

-101 DRVFLAQRNAKGGW
+101 DRVFLAQRNTKGGW
-115 DEITYSEAWSQVQ
+115 DEITYGEAWSQVQ
-128 AVGQS
+128 AVGQG

-138 AKPAD
+138 ARPAD

-180 GGLARLKDVAEVL
+180 GGLARLKDIAEVL

-232 QALTA
+232 QALAA
-237 RTGNEGFERASRVVP
+237 RTGREGFERASREVP
-252 CEAVAK
+252 CDAVAK

-289 VSPPAVPVQV
+289 VSPPDAPVQV

-318 KNGGTLYIDD
+318 RNGGTLYIDD
-328 GRPLPQLF
+328 GRPLPHLF

-391 GTLEKLYRL
+391 DTLEKLYRL
-400 TFAVTGRRIPV
+400 TFAATGRRIPV

-466 GYLERPDLTERAF
+466 GYLERPDLTAKAF

-497 KPELGLRFT
+497 RPERGLRFT

-545 ENREACALLCWLN
+545 ENRETCALLCWLN
-558 PTEAARVSKS
+558 PTEAGRISKT
-568 LAADPTCDPFVIQ
+568 AAVDLTCDPVVVQ
-581 FLRDRFQEYNETVGS
+581 FLKDRFQEYNEAVGS
-596 SERVCS
+596 SERVCA

-625 RAVLKVRSEQVE
+625 RAVLKARAEQVE
-637 RLYSNEPGRDVV
+637 RLYMNEPCRDVA

>member
-1 MPGPND
+1 
-7 FAAARVTDAA
+7 
-17 SVASELALR
+17 
-26 RQAAAGH
+26 
-33 YGAASHAVA
+33 
-42 LSAIREIIS
+42 
-51 MSTTALT
+51 MSTKPLA
-58 FAPREVSIE
+58 FAPRELSIE
-67 RRIDGTLVLSSPLE
+67 RRTDGTLVLSSPVELGK
-81 WTPCDWRITDFLP
+81 CDWRITDFLP
-94 RWANAVP
+94 TWANSAP
-101 DRVFLAQRNAKGGW
+101 DRIFLAHRNAKGGW
-115 DEITYSEAWSQVQ
+115 DEITYREAWLQVQ

-143 KLAVLSGNSIEN
+143 KLAVLSGNSIES

-180 GGLARLKDVAEVL
+180 GGLARLKDIAETL
-193 RPSFVFVQSGR
+193 RPNFVFVQSGR
-204 DFSAGRAIP
+204 GFSAGRSIP

-227 DTVPF
+227 DTVLF

-237 RTGNEGFERASRVVP
+237 RSGSDGFERASGAVS
-252 CEAVAK
+252 CDAVAK

-289 VSPPAVPVQV
+289 VSSPEAPVQV

-311 VILHGIL
+311 VILHSIL
-318 KNGGTLYIDD
+318 RNGGTLYIDD

-336 HKTVANLREISPT
+336 HKTIANLKEISPT

-373 SVFKRMD
+373 AVFKRMD

-400 TFAVTGRRIPV
+400 TSSITGRRIPV

-421 PTISST
+421 PTISTT

-466 GYLERPDLTERAF
+466 GYLGRPDLTEKAF

-524 NMRAAILAATRGVLL
+524 NMRAAVLAATRGVLL

-545 ENREACALLCWLN
+545 ENRESCALLCWLN
-558 PTEAARVSKS
+558 PTEAARISKTPAS
-568 LAADPTCDPFVIQ
+568 DLTCNPLVIQ
-581 FLRDRFQEYNETVGS
+581 FLKDRFQEYNDTVGS
-596 SERVCS
+596 SERICS

-611 MAAGEITDKAYVNQ
+611 LAAGEITDKAYVNQ
-625 RAVLKVRSEQVE
+625 RAVLKHRSEQVE
-637 RLYSNEPGRDVV
+637 RLYCNEASRDVV